1 MFFPIVVCFVAVC
14 QANSSGEINAE
25 LIEEHGVDSDH
36 EEPEINK
43 QDVTNQ
49 KERQGRELSYYN
61 NERRNDLEQLGT
73 SVHRRGLEDPRV
85 SQRRSAV
92 YQEGSSEYY
101 NNNQESRDAR
111 FEDDGRAN
119 NVIINRRHGTAP
131 NGSWTWADG
140 NAFAPSPQDETFEIV
155 TPMPVSVNRQSAAR
169 SVPSAD
175 KIPSANHIVPA
186 THKMKV
192 GDWVAQWDEVYK
204 AWFFYNVETQM
215 STWVK
220 PKELWHVS
228 FNQPPPDETLIS
240 MNLIDTGESNIIKDN
255 LLINAPSLA
264 KDTPE
269 DKIFLSSDN
278 GTEFFGFPIPQ
289 GKRDPYSGDISG
301 VDPWTAFYDSLAGI
315 YDNIVKS
322 YVQGIYEDVIEEYTL
337 ATVKLIGWFF
347 FGSFL
352 IAKGA
357 VMNGINGSKQLMGGR
372 ELNSQ
377 FKLNMT
383 IPGLEDIPASFS
395 LDNSLLSC
403 YKDRQTCVDD
413 DLPGEVTRLI
423 DRVTGLKKFATEWLD
438 LGEKIAHITIEG
450 DTWDW

>member
-1 MFFPIVVCFVAVC
+1 
-14 QANSSGEINAE
+14 
-25 LIEEHGVDSDH
+25 
-36 EEPEINK
+36 
-43 QDVTNQ
+43 
-49 KERQGRELSYYN
+49 
-61 NERRNDLEQLGT
+61 
-73 SVHRRGLEDPRV
+73 
-85 SQRRSAV
+85 
-92 YQEGSSEYY
+92 
-101 NNNQESRDAR
+101 
-111 FEDDGRAN
+111 
-119 NVIINRRHGTAP
+119 
-131 NGSWTWADG
+131 
-140 NAFAPSPQDETFEIV
+140 
-155 TPMPVSVNRQSAAR
+155 MPVSVNRQSAGR

-175 KIPSANHIVPA
+175 KIPSANQIVPA

-240 MNLIDTGESNIIKDN
+240 MNLIDTGESNTIKDH
-255 LLINAPSLA
+255 LLINTPSLS
-264 KDTPE
+264 KDQPE
-269 DKIFLSSDN
+269 DKILLSSDN

-289 GKRDPYSGDISG
+289 GKKDPYSGDISG
-301 VDPWTAFYDSLAGI
+301 VDPWTAYYSSLSAI

-322 YVQGIYEDVIEEYTL
+322 YVEGIYTDVIEEYTL

-357 VMNGINGSKQLMGGR
+357 VMNSINEGKKLMGGR
-372 ELNSQ
+372 ELTTD

-383 IPGLEDIPASFS
+383 IPMLEDIPASFS